1 MKNKKSFS
9 VEANHIGYEIYVDI
23 RVTLWGGG
31 TGKLHVKKIFIPY
44 GEFTKERFL
53 KSIHDD
59 GFGCESIDA
68 FNAEIFNVYEIKEF
82 DDNIILNYNRTIT
95 CDDAI
100 KYNKFFKRGI

>member
-1 MKNKKSFS
+1 MKNKKSFT
-9 VEANHIGYEIYVDI
+9 VEANHIGYEIHCDI
-23 RVTLWGGG
+23 TITLWGGG
-31 TGKLHVKKIFIPY
+31 KGKLHIKKIFIPY

-59 GFGCESIDA
+59 GFGCESINT

-82 DDNIILNYNRTIT
+82 DNNIILNYNRTIT
-95 CDDAI
+95 CNDAI